1 MDTHEIGI
9 LIFVTVAVALMFLPN
24 AIRAG
29 RKSRQSETVVIPNP
43 KPWQICLSVLAFLQ
57 AIAFVAIAFACE
69 AAGTHWIMGLL
80 CLSASFLCSAFTL
93 FLFGLRPRHFLH

>member
-1 MDTHEIGI
+1 MNAHETGE
-9 LIFVTVAVALMFLPN
+9 LTFLALAVALMFLPS

-29 RKSRQSETVVIPNP
+29 RNNWQSETVVIPNP
-43 KPWQICLSVLAFLQ
+43 KPWQIWLSVLAFLQ

-80 CLSASFLCSAFTL
+80 CLSVSFLCSGLVL